1 MFSFGSLARHV
12 STIHASDGP
21 AVTVTN
27 ASYRGTIRN
36 NLHNWRRVA
45 VEGLGMANLGISG
58 IPADYREAKL
68 STKIGFAYA
77 VSAAYHLFLLPTPA
91 LCI

>member
-12 STIHASDGP
+12 STIYVSDGP

-27 ASYRGTIRN
+27 TSYRSTIRN

-45 VEGLGMANLGISG
+45 VGMVNLGISG
-58 IPADYREAKL
+58 VPADYREAKL
-68 STKIGFAYA
+68 KR
-77 VSAAYHLFLLPTPA
+77 
-91 LCI
+91 